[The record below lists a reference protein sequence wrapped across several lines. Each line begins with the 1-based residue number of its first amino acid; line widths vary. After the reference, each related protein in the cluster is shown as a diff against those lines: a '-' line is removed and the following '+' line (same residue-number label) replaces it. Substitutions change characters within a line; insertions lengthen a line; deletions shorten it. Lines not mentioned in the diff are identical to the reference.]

1 MPFWWKRRQRW
12 RTNYKYRYRNRRRNR
27 YRKPRRNIFRRRH
40 RRAPRRRRRRRRT
53 KVRKKKKFIKLL
65 QWQPENIRKCK
76 IKGVE
81 VILLGANGKQFRNY
95 TTSMNEWTPP
105 TTPTGGGFATS
116 KYSLAYLYE
125 QFTLGN
131 NIWTTS
137 NCDFDLCRYT
147 GCKFRFFRHPYIDF
161 IATYQLEYPLTVN
174 NLVYQQVHPIKQL
187 LQKKKIII
195 PSLKTQPFGK
205 RYITKKI
212 KPPKQMTN
220 KWFFQ
225 HAFNETGLLLL
236 KTAACDFQ
244 FSHLGE
250 YSENELTSFKCL
262 NTRSFYTHGS
272 WGANS
277 TSNYYPV
284 PTWGPPCDVQYTTQ
298 KNETKTYKLNTYAE
312 TVSYDRGWFSS
323 GLLNAK
329 SIQKPSGD
337 LHPLLECRYNP
348 KIDTGKQNAIYLL
361 AVQTDKFT
369 PPTHDKIL
377 IASGQPLWLL
387 LFGWTDYIQKL
398 RDKVN
403 FLKTYYIVLQSPC
416 LTASGSGPGELL
428 PVIPVDESF
437 INGRGP
443 YNSTP
448 YPSDTTNWFL
458 CLMHQQKTINDIVK
472 CGPFIPKPE
481 GKRSNWELHAN
492 YTFFF
497 KWGGSISTNKQ
508 VCNPADATEYPGPD
522 PVGLT
527 VQVSDPKSQIPE
539 SMLHIWD
546 WRRHFITKK
555 AFKRMSENL
564 PAESTISTDAD
575 LSEPPQKR
583 KKSKKEPSLQ
593 EKETPEVHYLQ
604 QLFEG
609 DTYQEDKE
617 VQKDPIQ
624 QLIQQQQLQ
633 QQHIKYNLLNL
644 MTQMK
649 HTQLQMQLQ
658 TGIL

>member
-1 MPFWWKRRQRW
+1 
-12 RTNYKYRYRNRRRNR
+12 
-27 YRKPRRNIFRRRH
+27 
-40 RRAPRRRRRRRRT
+40 
-53 KVRKKKKFIKLL
+53 
-65 QWQPENIRKCK
+65 
-76 IKGVE
+76 
-81 VILLGANGKQFRNY
+81 
-95 TTSMNEWTPP
+95 MNEWTPP
-105 TTPTGGGFATS
+105 TTPTGGGFATA

-125 QFTLGN
+125 QYQLGN

-147 GCKFRFFRHPYIDF
+147 GAKFRFYRHPYIDF
-161 IATYQLEYPLTVN
+161 IVTYQLEYPLTVN
-174 NLVYQQVHPIKQL
+174 NLIYQQVHPLKQL

-195 PSLKTQPFGK
+195 PSLRTQPFGK

-225 HAFNETGLLLL
+225 HSFNDTGLLLL
-236 KTAACDFQ
+236 KAAACDLQ

-262 NTRSFYTHGS
+262 NTRSFYTHGA
-272 WGANS
+272 WG
-277 TSNYYPV
+277 TSSSHGYWPIQ
-284 PTWGPPCDVQYTTQ
+284 TWGPPCVVQYTTQ
-298 KNETKTYKLNTYAE
+298 KNETKTYTLSTYAD

-329 SIQKPSGD
+329 SIQKPPGD

-361 AVQTDKFT
+361 AVQADKFT

-377 IASGQPLWLL
+377 IATGQPLWLL
-387 LFGWTDYIQKL
+387 LFGWTDYIQKY
-398 RDKVN
+398 RDKIN
-403 FLKTYYIVLQSPC
+403 FLKTYFIVLQSPC

-428 PVIPVDESF
+428 PVIPIDDSF
-437 INGRGP
+437 IAGRGP

-448 YPSDTTNWFL
+448 YPSDTTNWFP

-481 GKRSNWELHAN
+481 GKRSNWELHAH

-497 KWGGSISTNKQ
+497 KWGGSISSNKQ

-522 PVGLT
+522 PVSLS

-564 PAESTISTDAD
+564 PTESTISTDAD
-575 LSEPPQKR
+575 LSEPQQKR
-583 KKSKKEPSLQ
+583 KRTKKEPSLQ
-593 EKETPEVHYLQ
+593 EKETPEIYYLQ
-604 QLFEG
+604 QLFEE
-609 DTYQEDKE
+609 DTFQKDQEVQED
-617 VQKDPIQ
+617 PIH
-624 QLIQQQQLQ
+624 QLIQQQHLQ
-633 QQHIKYNLLNL
+633 QQHLKFNLLNL